1 MSYSKRFSSKFFA
14 KLLQPAG
21 PNNPVRDRATSLE
34 IVFELLDQKKDKN
47 FFIVETGCMR
57 ADHGQLA
64 LGDDGASTYIFD
76 DFINYYDGEVVSVD
90 INPNN
95 VAHAQSM
102 VSDKTSVYCSD
113 SVEFLWGIPAKKKI
127 DFLYL
132 DSYDFDPKNPVPSQ
146 KHHLKELCAVMKN
159 LKKGTIICVDDHLN
173 TPNFDQYRATLAQGG
188 KATFIED
195 FMNDI
200 GAECLHDGYQI
211 IWRL

>member
-1 MSYSKRFSSKFFA
+1 MTYSKRFSSKFFA
-14 KLLQPAG
+14 KLLQPEG
-21 PNNPVRDRATSLE
+21 RNPQRDRASSLS
-34 IVFELLDQKKDKN
+34 IVFELLDQKEDKN
-47 FFIVETGCMR
+47 FLIVETGCMR

-102 VSDKTSVYCSD
+102 VSDRTTVYCSD
-113 SVEFLWGIPAKKKI
+113 SVEFLWNIPAKKKI

-132 DSYDFDPKNPVPSQ
+132 DSYDFEPNNPVPSQ

-200 GAECLHDGYQI
+200 GAELLHDGYQI
-211 IWRL
+211 IWKL

>member
-1 MSYSKRFSSKFFA
+1 MTYSKRFSSKFFA
-14 KLLQPAG
+14 KLLQPEG
-21 PNNPVRDRATSLE
+21 RNPQRDRASSLS
-34 IVFELLDQKKDKN
+34 IVFELLDEKEDKN
-47 FFIVETGCMR
+47 FLIVETGCMR

-102 VSDKTSVYCSD
+102 VSDRTTVYCSD
-113 SVEFLWGIPAKKKI
+113 SVEFLWNIPAKKKI

-132 DSYDFDPKNPVPSQ
+132 DSYDFEPNNPVPSQ

-200 GAECLHDGYQI
+200 GAELLHDGYQI
-211 IWRL
+211 IWKL